1 MPDPDVVAV
10 VRAYLR
16 TLVEAGIRAR
26 CAVIFGSHARGT
38 AGPDSDIDVLVVA
51 PDFDA
56 DRYGAEPLLWRLTR
70 RVDSRIEPVPVGEA
84 EFRGEANSPLV
95 DEARRIGFVVD
106 AA

>member
-1 MPDPDVVAV
+1 MPHPDIVAV

-16 TLVEAGIRAR
+16 ALADAGIRAR

-38 AGPDSDIDVLVVA
+38 AGPDSDIDVLIVA
-51 PDFDA
+51 AAFDE
-56 DRYGAEPLLWRLTR
+56 DRFAAEPLLWRLTR

-84 EFRGEANSPLV
+84 EFGGEAQSPLV
-95 DEARRIGFVVD
+95 DEAKRSGYVVE